1 VPHQAL
7 GGAHPG
13 DLYTPSARV
22 YVPPGEPDYPFHDRT
37 LRGTRCDRH
46 CIRRRKINLSN
57 VFAGQTVGICEVD
70 DRIWL
75 VSFMQYDRGFFD
87 KDEDR
92 VEPGPHPFTPDNV
105 LTMCPEYTSNK
116 MARPERLTRIA

>member
-37 LRGTRCDRH
+37 LRGTRYDRH

-92 VEPGPHPFTPDNV
+92 VDPGPHPFTPDNV
-105 LTMCPEYTSNK
+105 LTMCPEYTSIK